1 MHISRANFIFV
12 PAVDFTQKWTDQK
25 LYDYFDLSAEERAI
39 IEKTMRPM
47 DEIWFEQKTEGVQ
60 EKRCGEKKQQPRKKR
75 WRKSWEKLI

>member
-47 DEIWFEQKTEGVQ
+47 DEI
-60 EKRCGEKKQQPRKKR
+60 
-75 WRKSWEKLI
+75 